1 MDAGHRAAS
10 SGRRHLS
17 HAPGGRATPQPVAEV
32 YKKVSVPIF
41 EEYTYIYDAFRDVA
55 EGETSLDKL
64 GIDKVI
70 SAELNEIILDKFKP
84 EKIFIQGKLELKTYD
99 YSGVDKIKKALQAI
113 EKVSETVSVNYLGG
127 GRYKIIIE
135 DFDYKP
141 AEKNLK
147 KVQDIIDK
155 FNDKLSE
162 AKFEREKKD

>member
-1 MDAGHRAAS
+1 MA
-10 SGRRHLS
+10 
-17 HAPGGRATPQPVAEV
+17 QN
-32 YKKVSVPIF
+32 
-41 EEYTYIYDAFRDVA
+41 
-55 EGETSLDKL
+55 
-64 GIDKVI
+64 
-70 SAELNEIILDKFKP
+70 LNN
-84 EKIFIQGKLELKTYD
+84 
-99 YSGVDKIKKALQAI
+99 KKALQAI